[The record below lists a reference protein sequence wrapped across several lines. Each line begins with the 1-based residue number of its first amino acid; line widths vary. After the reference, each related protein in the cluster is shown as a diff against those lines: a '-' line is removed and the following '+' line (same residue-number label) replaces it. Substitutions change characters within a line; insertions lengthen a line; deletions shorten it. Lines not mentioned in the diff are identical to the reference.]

1 MDQPASDFLSAIK
14 QGIDASGR
22 ALLAES
28 RRSGQP
34 LVTWRDG
41 HVVLV
46 DADGRPVPAT
56 SEGVTSDH

>member
-1 MDQPASDFLSAIK
+1 MSPASSMMDAIR

-22 ALLAES
+22 ALLAEP

-46 DADGRPVPAT
+46 DADGKTVTGQTEPA
-56 SEGVTSDH
+56 HAPQ

>member
-1 MDQPASDFLSAIK
+1 MTDQPAPDFLDAIR

-22 ALLAES
+22 ALLAET

-46 DADGRPVPAT
+46 DADGNPVTQRPEKTA
-56 SEGVTSDH
+56 S